1 MFEAYKV
8 AVKVS
13 LVNHVTAGLLA
24 MSSQFKHVGKDAAA
38 LQSELNKIKLL
49 GLAGGAMSA
58 AGFMGLGI
66 IGKMINPAKEY
77 AHQLNIINMAGWTQR
92 DIATAV
98 GDAWKNTS
106 TVITTTATGNLR
118 TLLDLKNVLG
128 DFGEARMALPIVSRI
143 QTVLAASSESKISGN
158 SKDLAYSMAK
168 ALDIIGAAQNKESFE
183 SQAEQMAKVIIAT
196 QGRVTPE
203 AFKSTFQY
211 ARQAKYGLSD
221 VFKYQILPSLI
232 QENAAGG
239 GGGGGSRGVGP
250 MLAAF
255 YRITNQGYINK
266 KALPLLH
273 SLGLVGASSAL
284 KTTTSG
290 TTVGHFKGWEIAS
303 ENPFEWVQTVLM
315 PAIYKKF
322 GKDVS
327 KQNIQ
332 DIINQAFR
340 GNQLGAS
347 LALEF
352 ALKPINFLRDQQNI
366 LRTMSTADAYKAAIS
381 NDPNTAQAALSAQWE
396 NFKTSFMMGVVPV
409 LIPALIKLTDLF
421 NGMAQWARANPDL
434 AKNLALGFTALFG
447 ALAFGGTVTLL
458 TAAFRG
464 LALAIGFVGGAGGG
478 AGGIG
483 LIGGLSRMAI
493 GVTALGTAVTA
504 FLAIAFLPDI
514 IKWART
520 HTASVRGTAI
530 PGSMKH
536 DFFNGDMPNP
546 LANPRFKNES
556 HPGILSGAIDYL
568 LTPMTVNK
576 PVNKAAPVIH
586 NHFHVDGKEIT
597 THMMGMPNL
606 TGTPYLNT
614 AEMRPMPATPA
625 HGF

>member
-1 MFEAYKV
+1 MFEAYKI
-8 AVKVS
+8 AVKIS
-13 LVNHVTAGLLA
+13 LVNHVSAGLLS
-24 MSSQFKHVGKDAAA
+24 MSKQMIGLQGNAKALKKELDGIKMIALVGGAAA
-38 LQSELNKIKLL
+38 
-49 GLAGGAMSA
+49 GT
-58 AGFMGLGI
+58 GFMGLGI
-66 IGKMINPAKEY
+66 MAKMLKPAQEY

-92 DIATAV
+92 DIANAV
-98 GDAWKNTS
+98 GDAWKNTGN
-106 TVITTTATGNLR
+106 VITTTATENLR

-143 QTVLAASSESKISGN
+143 QSVLAASSEEKISGN

-255 YRITNQGYINK
+255 YRTTNQGYINK
-266 KALPLLH
+266 KSLPILE

-290 TTVGHFKGWEIAS
+290 TTVGHFKGWELAGS
-303 ENPFEWVQTVLM
+303 NPFEWVQTVLM
-315 PAIYKKF
+315 PAIYKQF

-327 KQNIQ
+327 KQKIQ

-352 ALKPINFLRDQQNI
+352 ALKPVNFLRDQQNI
-366 LRTMSTADAYKAAIS
+366 IKTMSTADAYKAALS
-381 NDPNTAQAALSAQWE
+381 NDPNTAFDALSAQWA

-409 LIPALIKLTDLF
+409 LIPALIKLTNMF
-421 NGMAQWARANPDL
+421 NDL
-434 AKNLALGFTALFG
+434 ARWGRENPLLMKSIAIGLASVFG
-447 ALAFGGTVTLL
+447 AMAFGGTVTLL
-458 TAAFRG
+458 AAAFKG
-464 LALAIGFVGGAGGG
+464 LSLAIGFGAVGGVAGIT
-478 AGGIG
+478 GI
-483 LIGGLSRMAI
+483 AA
-493 GVTALGTAVTA
+493 ALGPVGAALLALAAAAGVVYLA
-504 FLAIAFLPDI
+504 YKFLHSASKPPSPGTPMSHPDGI
-514 IKWART
+514 
-520 HTASVRGTAI
+520 
-530 PGSMKH
+530 
-536 DFFNGDMPNP
+536 PNP
-546 LANPRFKNES
+546 LSNPRFKNVN
-556 HPGILSGAIDYL
+556 HPGV
-568 LTPMTVNK
+568 LTPYINSFVDWATT
-576 PVNKAAPVIH
+576 PLIPPAPAKSQNGKSGDVYL
-586 NHFHVDGKEIT
+586 DGKKVGVVVAPHVT
-597 THMMGMPNL
+597 NSQ
-606 TGTPYLNT
+606 
-614 AEMRPMPATPA
+614 AKSAMRPQAGTTRHDGNMSLTPVGA
-625 HGF
+625 H